1 MNEKEVIMFLRKSK
15 PAIPDGAIERCID
28 SLPVIKEPNSLLP
41 LMKIQI
47 SSMPVSVY
55 ISAFV
60 AVFFQIFLAA
70 NIRPEEVLFLTGI
83 SSALVAMLFGWHFI
97 LSYAGSMAEIE
108 KTCKYSYGQ
117 ILLTRVLC
125 VSVLTLITMLVAMI
139 PNAGIS
145 QIGIPFLLAAVL
157 PTILGASVALLS
169 VDFMGISNF
178 CQMAVYMVT
187 AMITSLLLE
196 FIIELSIFLLGAIL
210 LAASMLL
217 FIQTKNLMNRRIYY
231 ETYNY

>member
-1 MNEKEVIMFLRKSK
+1 MNEKEVIMFLRKLK
-15 PAIPDGAIERCID
+15 PAIPDRAVERCID
-28 SLPVIKEPNSLLP
+28 SLPDIKKPNSLLP
-41 LMKIQI
+41 LIKFQI
-47 SSMPVSVY
+47 CSMPVRVY
-55 ISAFV
+55 ISAFA
-60 AVFFQIFLAA
+60 AVIFQILLAV
-70 NIRPEEVLFLTGI
+70 NVRPEKVLFLTGI
-83 SSALVAMLFGWHFI
+83 SSALVAMLFGWHFL
-97 LSYAGSMAEIE
+97 LSYAGSMTEIE

-125 VSVLTLITMLVAMI
+125 VGVLALITMLVAMI

-157 PTILGASVALLS
+157 PTILGAFTALLS
-169 VDFMGISNF
+169 VNFVGISNF
-178 CQMAVYMVT
+178 CQMSVYMVT

-196 FIIELSIFLLGAIL
+196 FIIELSIFLLVVIL

-231 ETYNY
+231 EAYNY